1 MLFDPLTLRGL
12 TLKNRIIVSPM
23 CQYSSQ
29 DGFATDWHF
38 VHLGTRA
45 VGGAGLVFTEA
56 SAVTSEGRISP
67 EDLGIWKDEHVAEL
81 SRIVR
86 FIDAQGSVA
95 GMQLAHSGRKAS
107 TQQPWV
113 GNKQLKIDEGGFR
126 PVYAPSAL
134 AFKRDD
140 EQPEALGEAG
150 IARIVRSFG
159 DAAERALRAGFRVL
173 ELHAAHGYLLHT
185 FLSPLSNQRKDQY
198 GGSFDNRIRAVVET
212 VRSVRSRWPER
223 LPLFV
228 RISATDWAEGG
239 WDIDQSVELSRRLGQ
254 EGVDLVDCSSG
265 GLVPGAKIPVGP
277 GYQSQFAERIRRE
290 SKVMT
295 GAVGLIRSPEQAEH
309 ILRSGQADAI
319 VLARQMLRDPYW
331 PLTAARALG
340 VQVKWPVQYDRARD

>member
-1 MLFDPLTLRGL
+1 MLFDPLALREL

-29 DGFATDWHF
+29 DGFANEWHF
-38 VHLGTRA
+38 VHLGSRA

-56 SAVTSEGRISP
+56 TAVTSEGRISP
-67 EDLGIWKDEHVAEL
+67 EDLGIWKDEHIAEL

-86 FIDAQGSVA
+86 FVDARGAVA
-95 GMQLAHSGRKAS
+95 GMQLGHSGRKAS
-107 TQQPWV
+107 TQAPWV
-113 GNKQLKIDEGGFR
+113 GNKQLRVDEGGFR
-126 PVYAPSAL
+126 PIYAPSAL

-140 EQPEALGEAG
+140 EAPEALTEAG

-173 ELHAAHGYLLHT
+173 ELHAAHGYLLHE

-198 GGSFDNRIRAVVET
+198 GGAFDNRIRALLET

-239 WDIDQSVELSRRLGQ
+239 WDLDQSVELSKRLGQ

-265 GLVPGAKIPVGP
+265 GLVPGAKIPTGP
-277 GYQSQFAERIRRE
+277 GYQTQFSERIRRE
-290 SKVMT
+290 AKVKT
-295 GAVGLIRSPEQAEH
+295 GTVGMIRSPEQAEH
-309 ILRSGQADAI
+309 ILRSGQSDAVI
-319 VLARQMLRDPYW
+319 LARQMLRDPYW

-340 VQVKWPVQYDRARD
+340 VQVQWPPQYDRARD

>member
-1 MLFDPLTLRGL
+1 MLFDPLTLREL

-29 DGFATDWHF
+29 DGFANDWHF
-38 VHLGTRA
+38 THLGSRA

-56 SAVTSEGRISP
+56 TAVTSEGRISP

-86 FIDAQGSVA
+86 FVDAQGAAA
-95 GMQLAHSGRKAS
+95 GMQLCHAGRKAS

-113 GNKQLKIDEGGFR
+113 GTKQMRVDEGGFR
-126 PVYAPSAL
+126 PIYAPSAL
-134 AFKRDD
+134 AFKRD
-140 EQPEALGEAG
+140 EEVPEALSEAG

-173 ELHAAHGYLLHT
+173 EIHAAHGYLLHE
-185 FLSPLSNQRKDQY
+185 FLSPLSNQRADQY
-198 GGSFDNRIRAVVET
+198 GGAFDNRIRALLEA

-228 RISATDWAEGG
+228 RLSVTDWADGG
-239 WDIDQSVELSRRLGQ
+239 WDADQSVELAKRLGQ

-277 GYQSQFAERIRRE
+277 GYQTHFSERIRRE
-290 SKVMT
+290 AKIKT
-295 GAVGLIRSPEQAEH
+295 GAVGMIRSPEQAEH
-309 ILRSGQADAI
+309 ILRSGQADAVI
-319 VLARQMLRDPYW
+319 LARQMLRDPYW

-340 VQVKWPVQYDRARD
+340 VQVQWPVQYDRARD